1 MSNYGMNMGEG
12 NTYTGD
18 TKITN
23 KTVVKRGKVIV
34 SLALVVIVIAGIFH
48 ITRGDVEEKIL
59 GKWVTDEGDSMEF
72 ISDGTV
78 RRDGDGSRSMFP
90 DVYEILD
97 EGYLKIGEY
106 DAGWIAYEYT
116 YWEIEI
122 RGNHMT
128 LTRKENPE
136 IQIELTRE

>member
-1 MSNYGMNMGEG
+1 
-12 NTYTGD
+12 
-18 TKITN
+18 
-23 KTVVKRGKVIV
+23 
-34 SLALVVIVIAGIFH
+34 
-48 ITRGDVEEKIL
+48 
-59 GKWVTDEGDSMEF
+59 
-72 ISDGTV
+72 
-78 RRDGDGSRSMFP
+78 MFP